1 MDVDNF
7 LEQLKE
13 KLKNEN
19 IVENTEDLSLDK
31 FSTFG
36 TEGDGEK
43 VEVSTQSSSYWTYL
57 IPIIEAQQQ
66 LLESYISQ
74 CENLV
79 LKVADLEMQ
88 IAEIKQKMEAA

>member
-19 IVENTEDLSLDK
+19 IVENTDDLSLDK
-31 FSTFG
+31 FSVFG
-36 TEGDGEK
+36 TGGDGEK

-79 LKVADLEMQ
+79 LKVADLEKRLS
-88 IAEIKQKMEAA
+88 EID

>member
-1 MDVDNF
+1 MDIDIF
-7 LEQLKE
+7 LNQLKE

-19 IVENTEDLSLDK
+19 IVENVEDLSLDK
-31 FSTFG
+31 FSTFE
-36 TEGDGEK
+36 TNEKGET
-43 VEVSTQSSSYWTYL
+43 VEVSTLSGSYWTYL

-79 LKVADLEMQ
+79 LKVADLEKRLS
-88 IAEIKQKMEAA
+88 EIE

>member
-1 MDVDNF
+1 MDIDIF
-7 LEQLKE
+7 LNQLKE

-19 IVENTEDLSLDK
+19 IVENVEDLSLDK
-31 FSTFG
+31 FSTFE
-36 TEGDGEK
+36 TNEKGET
-43 VEVSTQSSSYWTYL
+43 VEISTLSSSYWTYL

-79 LKVADLEMQ
+79 LKVADLEKRLS
-88 IAEIKQKMEAA
+88 EIE